1 MVAENGLVRTALV
14 TGSSRGIGEAVT
26 RRLAQ
31 DGYRVAVVARDS
43 EAVERV
49 VMSLDNKDLGHI
61 GISADLM
68 SQGGRETLF
77 EQIPPEDLD
86 CIVHNLGGSLG
97 LSNFWASVD
106 DYSSVWN
113 FNVGVAH
120 ELNAAVVP
128 KMVSRGEGRLI
139 FVSTLATRLGKGN
152 APYVVAKAGL
162 EAYIRQL
169 SRELKGSGVI
179 AAGVRPGAI
188 RVPNR
193 YLANLELSD
202 PDQFEIWLR
211 ENNSGVHMGSP
222 DEIAGVVAFLCSS
235 DSSYLSGTIID
246 ADGGV

>member
-1 MVAENGLVRTALV
+1 MQQDHGLVKTALV
-14 TGSSRGIGEAVT
+14 TGSSRGIGEAAA

-31 DGYRVAVVARDS
+31 DGYRVVVVARDG
-43 EAVERV
+43 EAVAQV
-49 VMSLDNKDLGHI
+49 VKSLENKNIGHI
-61 GISADLM
+61 GVSADLM
-68 SQGGRETLF
+68 SARGRQSLF
-77 EQIPPEDLD
+77 EQVPPQELA
-86 CIVHNLGGSLG
+86 CVVHNLGGSLG

-106 DYSSVWN
+106 DYSAVWN

-120 ELNAAVVP
+120 ELNEKVVP
-128 KMVSRGEGRLI
+128 SMVSRGAGRLI
-139 FVSTLATRLGKGN
+139 FISTLATRLGKGN

-202 PDQFEIWLR
+202 PDQFETWIK
-211 ENNSGVHMGSP
+211 ENNSGISMGSP
-222 DEIAGVVAFLCSS
+222 DEIAGVLSFLCSS